1 MGGERT
7 LSSFIVVEASFCIV
21 ALIAS
26 YELLV
31 GIVREDEP
39 PKQPPKQPRR
49 RGRDVVGDEP
59 RPAGIINSAVR
70 PYGRSLSP
78 AGRGRAGSRALTT
91 HIRSNEETPLLSQSR
106 SGAPQQ
112 QQTSTSSTTRRWFY
126 KLILL
131 ALVLRILFL
140 PIESLCIQGIAGPH
154 SVLFRLLLRLS
165 QTLPDVAL
173 ASAISVLLIF
183 CAQLSFSALPPLT
196 PDSNEGNTDNSGR
209 GIGNGNATTVGASS
223 KVLSRAD
230 SLEANDEGTP
240 PIKVQITQSAS
251 LSISR
256 FVRNAFASPKAFYAW
271 NLMLVGSYVVVFV
284 GMTVTSSETAF
295 WTVMILMHIILLIA
309 MVHVACLLV
318 RALYPGIGRQKNSKS
333 LAIRLLATFILIAIM
348 IADRV
353 TRFSVISHSSY
364 ERGED
369 SMSYRREVT
378 EYALTESLP
387 ILCIVIMMHQKR
399 KEVKSDVLIVHSLM
413 SRVFGSA
420 GKLEAGSQVENNSVR
435 QTENEGKNAVDE
447 GKIPASGHLAPRRY
461 QSYGGM
467 NRAMPP
473 RPGYQTHYPH

>member
-59 RPAGIINSAVR
+59 RPAGIINSAAR

-91 HIRSNEETPLLSQSR
+91 HIRSNEDTPLLPQSR

-112 QQTSTSSTTRRWFY
+112 QQTSTSSTTRRW
-126 KLILL
+126 
-131 ALVLRILFL
+131 
-140 PIESLCIQGIAGPH
+140 
-154 SVLFRLLLRLS
+154 
-165 QTLPDVAL
+165 
-173 ASAISVLLIF
+173 
-183 CAQLSFSALPPLT
+183 LSFSALPPLT